1 MILNEDKVRR
11 MIDLAGSLVG
21 NAGAS
26 GSGGGSIPAG
36 GYVTP
41 QYYSQNFGLLYK
53 KETTDG
59 TTSEVTTE
67 YLVADPN
74 EIPTEGTETDP
85 TSGDVVVTTI
95 IGQLAKNALVI
106 GNIMLVYDQ
115 TNNAIKVVNRDGAT
129 AANLYAT
136 GGVSALGYSPGGG
149 GGGDTLTEPLAS
161 INEAE
166 LGSPTSAGVG
176 IIWDGTQWTFGRTG
190 SIDSISI
197 DSRGHLIITYS

>member
-11 MIDLAGSLVG
+11 MIDLSGLSMGS
-21 NAGAS
+21 S
-26 GSGGGSIPAG
+26 GGSGGGGGSIPAG
-36 GYVTP
+36 SFVTP
-41 QYYSQNFGLLYK
+41 EYYSQNFGLLYK
-53 KETTDG
+53 QVTTDG
-59 TTSEVTTE
+59 TTGVVTTSFE
-67 YLVADPN
+67 LAAPN
-74 EIPTEGTETDP
+74 MIPTEGTETDP
-85 TSGDVVVTTI
+85 STGNVVVTSL
-95 IGQLAKNALVI
+95 IGPQVKNALVI
-106 GNIMLVYDQ
+106 GNIMMVYDE

-136 GGVSALGYSPGGG
+136 GGVSALGYSSGGG

-166 LGSPTSAGVG
+166 LGTPQSAGVG

-197 DSRGHLIITYS
+197 DSRGHRIVTYS

>member
-21 NAGAS
+21 NAGTS
-26 GSGGGSIPAG
+26 GGGGGSIPAG

-129 AANLYAT
+129 AANFYAT

-166 LGSPTSAGVG
+166 LGTPSSAGVG

-197 DSRGHLIITYS
+197 DSRGHLIVTYS

>member
-1 MILNEDKVRR
+1 MILTRDKGQRMWGGGGGSSYSYGGGGGGESPSFDGFVSNEYYNQNFELLYKQEVT
-11 MIDLAGSLVG
+11 AGGTTTTTFMTAAPNIIVPVGTVTDETTQTTTVTSLVG
-21 NAGAS
+21 
-26 GSGGGSIPAG
+26 P
-36 GYVTP
+36 V
-41 QYYSQNFGLLYK
+41 
-53 KETTDG
+53 
-59 TTSEVTTE
+59 
-67 YLVADPN
+67 
-74 EIPTEGTETDP
+74 
-85 TSGDVVVTTI
+85 
-95 IGQLAKNALVI
+95 AKNAIVL
-106 GNIMLVYDQ
+106 GNIMMVYDQ

-166 LGSPTSAGVG
+166 LGTPSSAGVG

-197 DSRGHLIITYS
+197 DSRGHLIVTYS

>member
-21 NAGAS
+21 NSGA
-26 GSGGGSIPAG
+26 GGGGGGIPAG
-36 GYVTP
+36 GYVTA

-67 YLVADPN
+67 YLVAEPN

-115 TNNAIKVVNRDGAT
+115 TNNAIKVVNRDGST
-129 AANLYAT
+129 AANFYAT
-136 GGVSALGYSPGGG
+136 GGVSALGYSSGGG

-166 LGSPTSAGVG
+166 LGTPQSAGVG

-190 SIDSISI
+190 SIDSIQV